1 MSEEPDWNLFYERML
16 NIDKGHRKKEEE
28 FERLRI
34 EPSARTPAVGDTVVV
49 AAGLIGRGFDWVRK
63 QALVVA
69 VGETSV
75 KVRFSERRIGGG
87 ADEEWISPVLIT
99 DVLPRGPGEDRP

>member
-1 MSEEPDWNLFYERML
+1 MSDDFDLNLFYERML
-16 NIDKGHRKKEEE
+16 NVDRGHRKKEAE

-63 QALVVA
+63 EALVVA

-75 KVRFSERRIGGG
+75 KVRFSNRRYNGE
-87 ADEEWISPVLIT
+87 ADEEWVSPVLIT
-99 DVLPRGPGEDRP
+99 DVLPRGPGAEL